1 MKKQLVVLAIVCM
14 IETRCSQTPKNYTMS
29 TDKIK
34 NVETVS
40 KMYESMSAKDIKKWI
55 SYWAEDGVQYIPYS
69 PDGFPKAVEG
79 KKQLS
84 AIYTSL
90 LAGYGELKYTHID
103 IEAMDNPNKV
113 LVRWGVDI
121 ELKGKTE
128 HYQNEL
134 IGIFEFEDGKVKRF
148 TEYFNPLQFMKAI
161 K

>member
-1 MKKQLVVLAIVCM
+1 MKKQFIILVLLCM
-14 IETRCSQTPKNYTMS
+14 SGKTFSQSKNYTMS

-40 KMYESMSAKDIKKWI
+40 KMYESMSAKDIKTWI
-55 SYWAEDGVQYIPYS
+55 SFWAEDGVQYIPYS

-79 KKQLS
+79 KQQLEK
-84 AIYTSL
+84 IYTGL

-121 ELKGKTE
+121 ELKGKAE

-134 IGIFEFEDGKVKRF
+134 IGIIEFENGKVKRF

-161 K
+161 E